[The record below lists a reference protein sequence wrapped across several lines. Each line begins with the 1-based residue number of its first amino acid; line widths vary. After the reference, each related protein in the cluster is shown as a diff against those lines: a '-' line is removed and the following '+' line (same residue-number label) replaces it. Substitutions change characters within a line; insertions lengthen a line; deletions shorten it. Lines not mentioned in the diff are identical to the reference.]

1 MTLKNIV
8 SQINIFN
15 QCRRYGLPLWQCPSF
30 LFLIMGFVIIVSI
43 IIAYIIG
50 TRYIEDPAT
59 VTLIILGLA
68 TILFIMA
75 FTITNSFEKLAE
87 VSRMKSEFISVVSH
101 QLRSPLTNLKWAID
115 LIMSGELGKIE
126 EQQVEYFKILKENNE
141 RMMELVEDLLYV
153 SRIETATLSQRKLE
167 ISLVDLIE
175 KMILRFEPFAKASNI
190 KINFNFEKNLP
201 LAFVDPDQMKQVV
214 ENLIDNAIRY
224 IKRGGKIDISLSK
237 RNSFFYFEI
246 KDNGIGIPQEDQ
258 KYIFQKFFRSKNVLK
273 YQTQGSGLGLFIVKS
288 VIERSGGK
296 VGFKSQEGQGTTF
309 WFTLPITNNNKI

>member
-8 SQINIFN
+8 SQINVFN

-43 IIAYIIG
+43 ILAYIIG
-50 TRYIEDPAT
+50 TRYIEDPVI

-153 SRIETATLSQRKLE
+153 SRIETATLSQRKSE

-214 ENLIDNAIRY
+214 ENLLDNAIRY

-288 VIERSGGK
+288 IIERSGGK

-309 WFTLPITNNNKI
+309 WFTLPITNNNKV

>member
-1 MTLKNIV
+1 MAFKDVTK
-8 SQINIFN
+8 QFNIFN
-15 QCRRYGLPLWQCPSF
+15 QCRRYGLPLWQCPTF

-43 IIAYIIG
+43 ILAYIIG

-153 SRIETATLSQRKLE
+153 SRIETATLSQRKSE

>member
-8 SQINIFN
+8 SQINVFN

-30 LFLIMGFVIIVSI
+30 LFLVMGFIIIVSI
-43 IIAYIIG
+43 ILAYIIG
-50 TRYIEDPAT
+50 TRYIEDPAI
-59 VTLIILGLA
+59 VTLIILGLT

-87 VSRMKSEFISVVSH
+87 ISRMKSEFISVVSH

-153 SRIETATLSQRKLE
+153 SRIETATLSQRKSE
-167 ISLVDLIE
+167 ISLVDFIE
-175 KMILRFEPFAKASNI
+175 KTILRFEPFARASNI

-214 ENLIDNAIRY
+214 ENLLDNAIRY
-224 IKRGGKIDISLSK
+224 IKKGGKIDISLSK

-288 VIERSGGK
+288 IIERSGGK
-296 VGFKSQEGQGTTF
+296 IGFKSQEGQGTTF
-309 WFTLPITNNNKI
+309 WFTLPITNN